1 MVIEM
6 PLYQVSVLTE
16 NKPATMAKVLSALD
30 GFKVFALSI
39 AEAGEFGLVRLISSE
54 PQKASD
60 HLERSG
66 FSLAKS
72 KKNVEVTGVLVT
84 DKNKPS
90 KIAGLLGGSGI
101 NIDYAYSS
109 SLPINGRFALILRT
123 DNVEKGEEI
132 LIQNGIQ
139 VLGQKDLL

>member
-1 MVIEM
+1 M
-6 PLYQVSVLTE
+6 
-16 NKPATMAKVLSALD
+16 
-30 GFKVFALSI
+30 
-39 AEAGEFGLVRLISSE
+39 
-54 PQKASD
+54 
-60 HLERSG
+60 
-66 FSLAKS
+66 
-72 KKNVEVTGVLVT
+72 T